1 MNRLQA
7 LVHLLW
13 AVALCFIVWTGSTPL
28 LTFSEALVKDCTVG
42 VPERP
47 KGPHW
52 HLEWVK

>member
-1 MNRLQA
+1 MNRLTFAA
-7 LVHLLW
+7 LVVVCLS
-13 AVALCFIVWTGSTPL
+13 ACFIVWTGSTPL

>member
-1 MNRLQA
+1 MTRPQA
-7 LVHLLW
+7 FVHLLW

-28 LTFSEALVKDCTVG
+28 LTFSEALVKDCNIG

-47 KGPHW
+47 NGPHW